1 MQLLRIDW
9 NVIFTIV
16 NLIVLYLGLRK
27 FLIGPVTKVMDQRKQ
42 LIEGQMA
49 DARHVNEQAN
59 ELKAQYEDALKQA
72 HEESAQIVEKARKSA
87 QAEYESRMDA
97 ADAEG
102 QKNIAHSE
110 KHKSIDLERE
120 KTVQELQSQ
129 IAGLAMAATAKV
141 LGDTDQAAQNKLMY
155 EQFLAKTGGLNDT
168 NSK

>member
-42 LIEGQMA
+42 LIEGQ

-97 ADAEG
+97 ADAEA
-102 QKNIAHSE
+102 QKIIANA
-110 KHKSIDLERE
+110 HKSIDLERE

>member
-49 DARHVNEQAN
+49 DARHVNKQAN

-97 ADAEG
+97 ADAEA
-102 QKNIAHSE
+102 QKIIANA
-110 KHKSIDLERE
+110 HKSIDLERE

>member
-59 ELKAQYEDALKQA
+59 ELKAQYEYALKQA
-72 HEESAQIVEKARKSA
+72 
-87 QAEYESRMDA
+87 SRMDA
-97 ADAEG
+97 ADAEA
-102 QKNIAHSE
+102 QKIIANA
-110 KHKSIDLERE
+110 HKSIDLERE

>member
-49 DARHVNEQAN
+49 DARQVNEQAN

-97 ADAEG
+97 ADAEA
-102 QKNIAHSE
+102 QKIIANA
-110 KHKSIDLERE
+110 HKSIDLERE

-129 IAGLAMAATAKV
+129 IAGLAMAAAAKV

>member
-49 DARHVNEQAN
+49 DARHVNDQAN
-59 ELKAQYEDALKQA
+59 ELKAQYEYALKQA

-97 ADAEG
+97 ADAEA
-102 QKNIAHSE
+102 QKIIARSTHTSRLTLSVR
-110 KHKSIDLERE
+110 KPCRSCSRRLRDLPWR
-120 KTVQELQSQ
+120 QPLRYW
-129 IAGLAMAATAKV
+129 ATRIRQRRTS
-141 LGDTDQAAQNKLMY
+141 LCM
-155 EQFLAKTGGLNDT
+155 
-168 NSK
+168 NSFWRKRVV

>member
-72 HEESAQIVEKARKSA
+72 HEESAQIVEKARKS
-87 QAEYESRMDA
+87 RMDA
-97 ADAEG
+97 ADAEA
-102 QKNIAHSE
+102 QKIIANA
-110 KHKSIDLERE
+110 HKSIDLERE

>member
-1 MQLLRIDW
+1 MELTTCFDFVSAGRYPY
-9 NVIFTIV
+9 TGR
-16 NLIVLYLGLRK
+16 LGILSAEDRQQVHRA
-27 FLIGPVTKVMDQRKQ
+27 LD
-42 LIEGQMA
+42 
-49 DARHVNEQAN
+49 
-59 ELKAQYEDALKQA
+59 EDALKQA

-97 ADAEG
+97 ADTEA
-102 QKNIAHSE
+102 QKIIANA
-110 KHKSIDLERE
+110 HKSIDLERE

>member
-59 ELKAQYEDALKQA
+59 ELKAQS

-97 ADAEG
+97 ADAEA
-102 QKNIAHSE
+102 QRIIANA
-110 KHKSIDLERE
+110 HKSIDLERE

>member
-42 LIEGQMA
+42 LTEGQMA

-97 ADAEG
+97 ADAEA
-102 QKNIAHSE
+102 QKIIANA
-110 KHKSIDLERE
+110 HKSIDLERE

>member
-49 DARHVNEQAN
+49 DARHVNEQA
-59 ELKAQYEDALKQA
+59 

-97 ADAEG
+97 ADAEA
-102 QKNIAHSE
+102 QKIIANA
-110 KHKSIDLERE
+110 HKSIDLERE

>member
-49 DARHVNEQAN
+49 DARQVNEQAN

-97 ADAEG
+97 ADAEA
-102 QKNIAHSE
+102 QRIIANA
-110 KHKSIDLERE
+110 HKSIDLERE

>member
-87 QAEYESRMDA
+87 QAEYERRRKLSPTHTSRLTLSVR
-97 ADAEG
+97 
-102 QKNIAHSE
+102 KPCRSC
-110 KHKSIDLERE
+110 SRRLRDLPWR
-120 KTVQELQSQ
+120 QPLRYW
-129 IAGLAMAATAKV
+129 ATRIRQRRTS
-141 LGDTDQAAQNKLMY
+141 LCM
-155 EQFLAKTGGLNDT
+155 
-168 NSK
+168 NSFWRKRVV

>member
-97 ADAEG
+97 ADAEA
-102 QKNIAHSE
+102 QKIIANA
-110 KHKSIDLERE
+110 HKLSVRKPCRSCSRRLRDLPWR
-120 KTVQELQSQ
+120 QPLRYW
-129 IAGLAMAATAKV
+129 ATRIRQRRTS
-141 LGDTDQAAQNKLMY
+141 LCM
-155 EQFLAKTGGLNDT
+155 
-168 NSK
+168 NSFWRKRVV

>member
-27 FLIGPVTKVMDQRKQ
+27 FLIGPVTKEMDQRKQ

-97 ADAEG
+97 ADAEA
-102 QKNIAHSE
+102 QKIIANA
-110 KHKSIDLERE
+110 HKSIDLERE

>member
-42 LIEGQMA
+42 LIEGQMP

-97 ADAEG
+97 ADTEA
-102 QKNIAHSE
+102 QKIIANA
-110 KHKSIDLERE
+110 HKSIDLERE

>member
-97 ADAEG
+97 ADAEA
-102 QKNIAHSE
+102 QKIIANA
-110 KHKSIDLERE
+110 HKSIDLERE

-141 LGDTDQAAQNKLMY
+141 LGDTDQAAQKKIMY

>member
-42 LIEGQMA
+42 LIEGLMA

-97 ADAEG
+97 ADAEA
-102 QKNIAHSE
+102 QKIIANA
-110 KHKSIDLERE
+110 HKSIDLERE

-129 IAGLAMAATAKV
+129 IAGLAMAAAAKV

>member
-49 DARHVNEQAN
+49 DAR
-59 ELKAQYEDALKQA
+59 QA

-97 ADAEG
+97 ADAEA
-102 QKNIAHSE
+102 QKIIANA
-110 KHKSIDLERE
+110 HKSIDLERE

>member
-59 ELKAQYEDALKQA
+59 ELKARKLQYPLPVHIQ
-72 HEESAQIVEKARKSA
+72 V
-87 QAEYESRMDA
+87 
-97 ADAEG
+97 
-102 QKNIAHSE
+102 
-110 KHKSIDLERE
+110 
-120 KTVQELQSQ
+120 TVPL
-129 IAGLAMAATAKV
+129 
-141 LGDTDQAAQNKLMY
+141 
-155 EQFLAKTGGLNDT
+155 
-168 NSK
+168 

>member
-1 MQLLRIDW
+1 
-9 NVIFTIV
+9 
-16 NLIVLYLGLRK
+16 
-27 FLIGPVTKVMDQRKQ
+27 
-42 LIEGQMA
+42 
-49 DARHVNEQAN
+49 
-59 ELKAQYEDALKQA
+59 LKQA

-97 ADAEG
+97 ADAEA
-102 QKNIAHSE
+102 QKIIANA
-110 KHKSIDLERE
+110 HKSIDLERE

-129 IAGLAMAATAKV
+129 IAGLAMAAAAKV

>member
-49 DARHVNEQAN
+49 DARHVNEQ
-59 ELKAQYEDALKQA
+59 LKAQYEDALKQA

-97 ADAEG
+97 ADTEA
-102 QKNIAHSE
+102 QKIIANA
-110 KHKSIDLERE
+110 HKSIDLERE

>member
-42 LIEGQMA
+42 LIEGQIA

-97 ADAEG
+97 ADTEA
-102 QKNIAHSE
+102 QKLLPTRTSRLTLSVRNRA
-110 KHKSIDLERE
+110 
-120 KTVQELQSQ
+120 ELQSQ
-129 IAGLAMAATAKV
+129 IAGLAMRQPPRYWATRIRQHRTS
-141 LGDTDQAAQNKLMY
+141 LCM
-155 EQFLAKTGGLNDT
+155 
-168 NSK
+168 NSFWRKRVV

>member
-42 LIEGQMA
+42 LIEGKMA

-97 ADAEG
+97 ADAEA
-102 QKNIAHSE
+102 QKIIANA
-110 KHKSIDLERE
+110 HKSIDLERE

>member
-42 LIEGQMA
+42 LSEGQMA

-97 ADAEG
+97 ADAEA
-102 QKNIAHSE
+102 QKIIANA
-110 KHKSIDLERE
+110 HKAIDLERE

>member
-97 ADAEG
+97 AA
-102 QKNIAHSE
+102 QKIIANA
-110 KHKSIDLERE
+110 HKSIDLERE